1 MATLGKDVVY
11 KIYLLEGQVLTISQ
25 QGAHDGAIWLVTDCS
40 DPAATCFAGAD
51 ATLSGGIETITYSA
65 AADGWYY
72 VIIDGYALDAC
83 SVTTVWIDLP
93 VATQVE
99 TLACVNSLPR

>member
-99 TLACVNSLPR
+99 TLAGVKSLFR